1 MSRDFTLVFETGFL
15 LFDLDV
21 FAGSDCLCPMG
32 TDAQFPCLAVG
43 AGELN
48 SDPTLCIAS
57 TLSTEPSPLL

>member
-15 LFDLDV
+15 LFDLNV
-21 FAGSDCLCPMG
+21 FAGSDCLCPMD

-48 SDPTLCIAS
+48 LCLHANEAS
-57 TLSTEPSPLL
+57 AFTPLAP